1 MTTVQ
6 TSIQMRI
13 FLLLPIVLA
22 SCMLTKSNESIQQT
36 DKSEIVFLV
45 LRISKDSIQK
55 KNVIEFVS
63 KTKSEGKIKNDN
75 QENLSYD
82 NYLTIEVYEKDKR
95 VNTIIMEHPLFKQV
109 EYLDGN
115 TLSSKSV
122 VLDKQEFFI
131 RLQIKGESAQIK
143 VYETLKNTTQKELT
157 TLKL

>member
-1 MTTVQ
+1 
-6 TSIQMRI
+6 
-13 FLLLPIVLA
+13 
-22 SCMLTKSNESIQQT
+22 MLTKSNESIQQT